1 MKWKVLLG
9 VTLTSVTSVLLAC
22 TAFWQLGAA
31 AVTPGSLFA
40 ILLGTTVLAGASGWV
55 VQGQLTGPMAD
66 LVRSMRGMAEGQVD
80 LSRRLHSSN
89 DEELRDFTHW
99 FNAFVD
105 RVHKMVTQLTQ
116 TSSALSRTADN
127 LADSSRTASQGTSN
141 QRQEIAQVA
150 SAVSQMS
157 STVQEVANNVATAAT
172 DAGNADTEAN
182 EGKQVV
188 AETMDAIRA
197 LAHDIQRASD
207 VISQLQKESENIG
220 SVLDVIRGIAEQTNL
235 LALNAAIEAAR
246 AGEQGRGFAVVA
258 DEVRTLASRTQS
270 STEEIHAMIER
281 LQHGARDAVSVMEQ
295 GRRQAERSVMQA
307 ERAGGAL
314 AEITRAVSVIKDMTN
329 QIAVASREQSHV
341 TAEINRSI
349 NSISQVANATADGSK
364 LNLQHCQSMV
374 DLAKSVDELV
384 TQFRV

>member
-9 VTLTSVTSVLLAC
+9 ITLTSVCCVALAC
-22 TAFWQLGAA
+22 AVVGMLGATA
-31 AVTPGSLFA
+31 TTPGALFA
-40 ILLGTTVLAGASGWV
+40 IVLGTGMLAAVAGWI
-55 VQGQLTGPMAD
+55 VQSQLTAPMAE

-80 LSRRLHSSN
+80 LSRRLHATS
-89 DEELRDFTHW
+89 DEELRDFAHW

-105 RVHKMVTQLTQ
+105 RVHRMVNQLSQ
-116 TSSALSRTADN
+116 TSSALSRTADH
-127 LADSSRTASQGTSN
+127 LADSSRAASQGTN
-141 QRQEIAQVA
+141 DQRQEISQVA
-150 SAVSQMS
+150 SAVNQMS

-197 LAHDIQRASD
+197 LASDIQRASD

-281 LQHGARDAVSVMEQ
+281 LQSGARDAVSVMEQ

-349 NSISQVANATADGSK
+349 NSISQVANSTADGSRI
-364 LNLQHCQSMV
+364 NLQHCQSMV

-384 TQFRV
+384 TQFRL